1 MVVISCAQE
10 MKTLSQCATF
20 LNASKEINVTKAKKP
35 EAELPLPRLKKLLAE
50 ATALPWR
57 VSSSS
62 MGSTESVYITAYERE
77 GITRST
83 EDGDGP
89 IAHVPTKRSHY
100 EKNNKKARYDADL
113 IVTAVN
119 ALPELIRRLGLDVDE
134 SAWLIEFPAD
144 KYGPVRYWAAGE
156 ELPVIDV
163 DHATRFARKE
173 DAAAIIRMLNFNT
186 GWQQAVKPAE
196 HLWVKG
202 HK

>member
-1 MVVISCAQE
+1 MNQFMTANRGITVGKSWPRP
-10 MKTLSQCATF
+10 ATPINLVPKWEGEF
-20 LNASKEINVTKAKKP
+20 SDFHDWVSFASKWLTVATDSNGM
-35 EAELPLPRLKKLLAE
+35 PLSAICVDTLGRRCANGGDFMRARDEDTFPVRYFFE
-50 ATALPWR
+50 C
-57 VSSSS
+57 
-62 MGSTESVYITAYERE
+62 IE
-77 GITRST
+77 G
-83 EDGDGP
+83 DQC
-89 IAHVPTKRSHY
+89 
-100 EKNNKKARYDADL
+100 DADL